1 MESFECWI
9 YLYLWAIHFWKVII
23 YLLEDIEKT
32 THPHHTSL
40 NDSTIK
46 DWTWRWQHFF
56 CNFQHHQL
64 ISSSHK
70 SCTIESIIVK
80 HNQYGKT
87 NDEIKKLDNSSQI
100 EKQAKNYYLP
110 YLKKLKINWRLSYVY
125 PDVIFHSFIWK
136 QLINRNLLHWS
147 HAMTHAKMQPKYFM
161 DVPMVMG
168 AWWDRPDT

>member
-1 MESFECWI
+1 
-9 YLYLWAIHFWKVII
+9 
-23 YLLEDIEKT
+23 
-32 THPHHTSL
+32 
-40 NDSTIK
+40 
-46 DWTWRWQHFF
+46 
-56 CNFQHHQL
+56 
-64 ISSSHK
+64 
-70 SCTIESIIVK
+70 
-80 HNQYGKT
+80 
-87 NDEIKKLDNSSQI
+87 LDNSSQI